1 MKFLKQNIFQALPD
15 TTKEEIIEEIINSG
29 NCRIERIVS
38 EGQSSPENFWYEQDE
53 NEFVLL
59 LKGSAVI
66 EFSDNTATP
75 LTEGDYIFIPKLMK
89 HRVKE
94 TSASAKTIWL
104 AIFFSD

>member
-1 MKFLKQNIFQALPD
+1 MNFLKQNIFQTLPD
-15 TTKEEIIEEIINSG
+15 TTNEEIIEEIINSG

-38 EGQSSPENFWYEQDE
+38 EGQKSPENFWYKQEE
-53 NEFVLL
+53 NEFVIL

-66 EFSDNTATP
+66 EFSDNTETA
-75 LTEGDYIFIPKLMK
+75 LSEGDYLFIPKLVK